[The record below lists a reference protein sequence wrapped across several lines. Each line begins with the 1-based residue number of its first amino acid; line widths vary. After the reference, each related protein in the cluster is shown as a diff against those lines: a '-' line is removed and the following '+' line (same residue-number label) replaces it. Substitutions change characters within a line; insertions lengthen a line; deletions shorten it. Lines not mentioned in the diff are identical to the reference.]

1 MRRIICCFL
10 VIASVFLLCS
20 CSPRNEQ
27 SENTVTFYYR
37 NPKTKFGENA
47 KVIIGENRETSSQNQ
62 DYQALIEQYLNGPRN
77 YDSVSPFPAG
87 TTLSELSIDS
97 TTAYVVLTPHIATLS
112 SSELMVACACM
123 TKTIIEMTGVHSVKI
138 TTADGTLNGEDAII
152 LTADS
157 FTLWGE

>member
-1 MRRIICCFL
+1 MIRFICYFL
-10 VIASVFLLCS
+10 VAASLLLLCS
-20 CSPRNEQ
+20 CSIQNEP

-47 KVIIGENRETSSQNQ
+47 NVIIGENREIYRQNQ

-97 TTAYVVLTPHIATLS
+97 TTAYVVLTPHITTLS
-112 SSELMVACACM
+112 SSELMVACTCM
-123 TKTIIEMTGVHSVKI
+123 AKTIMEMAGVPSVKI
-138 TTADGTLNGEDAII
+138 TTTNGTLNGEEAII
-152 LTADS
+152 LTEDS
-157 FTLWGE
+157 FTLLGE